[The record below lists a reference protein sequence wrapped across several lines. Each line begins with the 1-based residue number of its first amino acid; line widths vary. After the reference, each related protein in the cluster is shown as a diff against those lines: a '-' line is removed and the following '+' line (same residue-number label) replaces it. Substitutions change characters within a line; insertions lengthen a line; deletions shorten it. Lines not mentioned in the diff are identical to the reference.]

1 MKPLIPLIL
10 ALALSLSSYAQSGWP
25 RANNHTGGAPQT
37 PEGWRMP
44 QDKPRGDQRAPF
56 SPELYMKA
64 LVEFVSKEACLTENE
79 ATKFEPLLREMHQK
93 QHTLMEKQ
101 RKAFFRSR
109 KNQSLTEED
118 FERLVNNSISTDIEV
133 KKIEQTYYKKFHNV
147 MPWKKVFAVRIALN
161 KWQMEALN
169 RFQPDRGN
177 RRNQQPNR

>member
-1 MKPLIPLIL
+1 
-10 ALALSLSSYAQSGWP
+10 
-25 RANNHTGGAPQT
+25 
-37 PEGWRMP
+37 
-44 QDKPRGDQRAPF
+44 
-56 SPELYMKA
+56 MKA
-64 LVEFVSKEACLTENE
+64 VVEFVSKEACLTENE

-101 RKAFFRSR
+101 RKSFFRSR

-177 RRNQQPNR
+177 RRNQQPNRQKSNSAYDPQKTNWRINIENQSIAYVKKKHKGTISIK

>member
-1 MKPLIPLIL
+1 MKQFVPLIL
-10 ALALSLSSYAQSGWP
+10 AIAFSLSSYAQGGWSG
-25 RANNHTGGAPQT
+25 ANNRTGEDHKQHQ
-37 PEGWRMP
+37 GWQAP
-44 QDKPRGDQRAPF
+44 QDKSRNDRREPF

-64 LVEFVSKEACLTENE
+64 LVEFVSKEACLTESE